1 MKLTQRIT
9 DQLAASLAGVS
20 QRVVCDRSIAP
31 PSAPFA
37 VALPPCGAGTC
48 GSRRAA
54 AATETDHPGAFT
66 DLIAPACWSALS
78 AYDRE
83 RLSIPAVPVARR
95 AIDRLYEGAARV
107 VDPGVEDVARV
118 ASADQRADIML
129 ALGWLAASCVC
140 LRALISSLPDD
151 TPTGL
156 YVRAGATPPTP
167 GQLADDKRARERR
180 RDKSACWSAY
190 LKAKAL
196 ERRRPPIGDLFAGF
210 DFEAWDGLNR
220 RQPSSPAS

>member
-1 MKLTQRIT
+1 M
-9 DQLAASLAGVS
+9 AAM
-20 QRVVCDRSIAP
+20 
-31 PSAPFA
+31 A
-37 VALPPCGAGTC
+37 VAAAV
-48 GSRRAA
+48 AA
-54 AATETDHPGAFT
+54 AVMAG
-66 DLIAPACWSALS
+66 
-78 AYDRE
+78 RE
-83 RLSIPAVPVARR
+83 ARAEKLVVPVARR
-95 AIDRLYEGAARV
+95 AVDRVYEGAARV

-167 GQLADDKRARERR
+167 GQLADAKRARERR